1 LREESHEFELATTLI
16 GNLFATVAKFELEQ
30 SIVEELYE
38 KIINAVE
45 TEHLK
50 LHKVEKSIIYLINH
64 KSANLSSELVS
75 SLLEKVSLI
84 SPHSNFPYDLTDLL
98 LRILVH
104 KNPKYKMGNT
114 VTISK
119 LLNEELIEDHN
130 GQWLIPKVY
139 KYLPKIDQKLL
150 KTLIEKSLKNKF
162 DENFFRYAYL
172 NKVTEDEGLIRQ
184 FVNIIELYIISTTKR
199 SDEQWLIFTL
209 HEIYRRTSDKEI
221 KAKIESLAEKAL
233 FLSFLINI
241 KTFKKHN
248 YITEK
253 WINFLSE
260 DNLKFLSKNKEFKKR
275 LKELI
280 IENPSNA
287 KLVNIYFKY
296 Y

>member
-139 KYLPKIDQKLL
+139 KYLPKID
-150 KTLIEKSLKNKF
+150 
-162 DENFFRYAYL
+162 ENFFRYAYL